1 MLKDCL
7 EIFEAE
13 LERTKKRFG
22 DSDRLILD
30 EYILADGDYLV
41 VEKNGEIRQ
50 CSVRMDKKT
59 RTVERI
65 PVDDKLYERICFY
78 DYHSRLVS
86 MDKPQD
92 TKKVIHSNSYLAF
105 WVKWDS
111 FDNGKLNEEA
121 IDRYFDILKDPREKY
136 KKSQDR
142 KMYDYIAKKIGEVDQ
157 KKLEKNREWIKGHI
171 FGLDE
176 LELNRK
182 NYLKIFFAEE
192 PKLYVQEE
200 QRYVMTKIFNKND
213 YNVEIDGQIYGLS
226 NDNLG
231 LNSKK
236 PYLEKKTRKM
246 TIPYLITP
254 EEAIRQRKFFDY
266 VMNKA
271 NAGETD
277 IFFDYDEKK
286 IISKKRDQMVEGDF
300 SGYFL
305 KIQKGKELE
314 IHHQDTIVDY
324 KYFLKKKFL
333 YRNVIGAEDRE
344 GKYKEYVNRQ
354 GLQEIVNEVFY
365 SKWLT
370 GNYFTPEDEMSIDG
384 ELKRILIWS
393 REAVFAWLYKG
404 REVGMDRILH
414 TVAKNVIK
422 ESIKNGY
429 MGKVVQQFNLM
440 CSFDEYFGGC
450 NMADRYSEIREK
462 LRDKINCRGEQIIES
477 DEEYF
482 YAVGQLVGYYISLS
496 KAKEKTHSLA
506 NPFFNA
512 TSNEV
517 LQTRLKQYFMKYNH
531 EIATRSSRFNYMY
544 GMVLG
549 YELEGKI
556 RQEPIIAGYLSN
568 SLFYESSKKEM
579 EET

>member
-92 TKKVIHSNSYLAF
+92 TKKVIHSNS
-105 WVKWDS
+105 
-111 FDNGKLNEEA
+111 
-121 IDRYFDILKDPREKY
+121 
-136 KKSQDR
+136 
-142 KMYDYIAKKIGEVDQ
+142 
-157 KKLEKNREWIKGHI
+157 
-171 FGLDE
+171 
-176 LELNRK
+176 
-182 NYLKIFFAEE
+182 
-192 PKLYVQEE
+192 
-200 QRYVMTKIFNKND
+200 
-213 YNVEIDGQIYGLS
+213 
-226 NDNLG
+226 
-231 LNSKK
+231 
-236 PYLEKKTRKM
+236 
-246 TIPYLITP
+246 
-254 EEAIRQRKFFDY
+254 
-266 VMNKA
+266 
-271 NAGETD
+271 
-277 IFFDYDEKK
+277 
-286 IISKKRDQMVEGDF
+286 
-300 SGYFL
+300 
-305 KIQKGKELE
+305 
-314 IHHQDTIVDY
+314 Y

>member
-254 EEAIRQRKFFDY
+254 EEAIGQRKFFDY
-266 VMNKA
+266 LMNKA
-271 NAGETD
+271 NAGETN

-414 TVAKNVIK
+414 LFELMTVNIV
-422 ESIKNGY
+422 SVHDLG
-429 MGKVVQQFNLM
+429 
-440 CSFDEYFGGC
+440 
-450 NMADRYSEIREK
+450 
-462 LRDKINCRGEQIIES
+462 KINPNFQS
-477 DEEYF
+477 DKMHHKWHEEVKPDPNIGSRHSILSSVFYLDYF
-482 YAVGQLVGYYISLS
+482 L
-496 KAKEKTHSLA
+496 
-506 NPFFNA
+506 
-512 TSNEV
+512 
-517 LQTRLKQYFMKYNH
+517 
-531 EIATRSSRFNYMY
+531 
-544 GMVLG
+544 
-549 YELEGKI
+549 GKI
-556 RQEPIIAGYLSN
+556 NEMWEAKQLIKKSEAEILKDFAYIYSYIISRHHGELKEFSEKWKECIY
-568 SLFYESSKKEM
+568 SSGKHKRNLLL
-579 EET
+579 

>member
-30 EYILADGDYLV
+30 NYILQDGDYLV
-41 VEKNGEIRQ
+41 VEGDGEIRQ
-50 CSVRMDKKT
+50 CSVKMDKKS
-59 RTVERI
+59 RTIERI
-65 PVDDKLYERICFY
+65 PADDQLYERICFY

-92 TKKVIHSNSYLAF
+92 PKKVIHSNSYLSF

-111 FDNGKLNEEA
+111 LDNGKLNEEA
-121 IDRYFDILKDPREKY
+121 IDRYFDILKNPREKY
-136 KKSQDR
+136 KKPQDR
-142 KMYDYIAKKIGEVDQ
+142 KMYDYIAEKIGEVDQ
-157 KKLEKNREWIKGHI
+157 KKLEENRKWIKMHV
-171 FGLDE
+171 FE
-176 LELNRK
+176 LEGLELKRK

-192 PKLYVQEE
+192 PELYVQEE

-213 YNVEIDGQIYGLS
+213 YNVEIDGQIYGLP

-231 LNSKK
+231 LNAKK
-236 PYLEKKTRKM
+236 PYLENKTRKI

-254 EEAIRQRKFFDY
+254 EEAIKQRMFFDY
-266 VMNKA
+266 LMNKA

-277 IFFDYDEKK
+277 IFFAYDEEK
-286 IISKKRDQMVEGDF
+286 IISKKRGQMIEGDF

-305 KIQKGKELE
+305 KTQKGKELE

-324 KYFLKKKFL
+324 KYFLKKRFL
-333 YRNVIGAEDRE
+333 YRNVIGIEDKD
-344 GKYKEYVNRQ
+344 GIYKEYTNRQ
-354 GLQEIVNEVFY
+354 GLQDIVNEVFY

-370 GNYFTPEDEMSIDG
+370 GNYFTPEDKIGVDG
-384 ELKRILIWS
+384 ELKRTLIWS

-414 TVAKNVIK
+414 TVAMNVIK

-429 MGKVVQQFNLM
+429 MGKVTQQFNLM

-450 NMADRYSEIREK
+450 NMADKYSEIREK
-462 LRDKINCRGEQIIES
+462 LKEKINCQEEQIIES

-482 YAVGQLVGYYISLS
+482 YAVGQLVKYYISLS

-506 NPFFNA
+506 NPFLNA
-512 TSNEV
+512 ANNEV
-517 LQTRLKQYFMKYNH
+517 LQTRLGQYFMKYNH
-531 EIATRSSRFNYMY
+531 EIEEGNRRFNRMY
-544 GMVLG
+544 RMVLG
-549 YELEGKI
+549 YVLEGKI
-556 RQEPIIAGYLSN
+556 KQESIVAGYLSDGLVFKWTGN
-568 SLFYESSKKEM
+568 R
-579 EET
+579 

>member
-1 MLKDCL
+1 M
-7 EIFEAE
+7 
-13 LERTKKRFG
+13 
-22 DSDRLILD
+22 
-30 EYILADGDYLV
+30 
-41 VEKNGEIRQ
+41 
-50 CSVRMDKKT
+50 
-59 RTVERI
+59 
-65 PVDDKLYERICFY
+65 
-78 DYHSRLVS
+78 
-86 MDKPQD
+86 
-92 TKKVIHSNSYLAF
+92 
-105 WVKWDS
+105 
-111 FDNGKLNEEA
+111 
-121 IDRYFDILKDPREKY
+121 
-136 KKSQDR
+136 
-142 KMYDYIAKKIGEVDQ
+142 
-157 KKLEKNREWIKGHI
+157 
-171 FGLDE
+171 
-176 LELNRK
+176 
-182 NYLKIFFAEE
+182 
-192 PKLYVQEE
+192 
-200 QRYVMTKIFNKND
+200 
-213 YNVEIDGQIYGLS
+213 
-226 NDNLG
+226 
-231 LNSKK
+231 
-236 PYLEKKTRKM
+236 
-246 TIPYLITP
+246 
-254 EEAIRQRKFFDY
+254 
-266 VMNKA
+266 
-271 NAGETD
+271 
-277 IFFDYDEKK
+277 
-286 IISKKRDQMVEGDF
+286 
-300 SGYFL
+300 
-305 KIQKGKELE
+305 
-314 IHHQDTIVDY
+314 
-324 KYFLKKKFL
+324 
-333 YRNVIGAEDRE
+333 
-344 GKYKEYVNRQ
+344 
-354 GLQEIVNEVFY
+354 FY

-393 REAVFAWLYKG
+393 REAVFTWLYKG

-414 TVAKNVIK
+414 TVARNVIK

>member
-142 KMYDYIAKKIGEVDQ
+142 KMYDYIAKKIGGVDQ

-266 VMNKA
+266 LMNKA

-429 MGKVVQQFNLM
+429 
-440 CSFDEYFGGC
+440 
-450 NMADRYSEIREK
+450 
-462 LRDKINCRGEQIIES
+462 IE
-477 DEEYF
+477 
-482 YAVGQLVGYYISLS
+482 
-496 KAKEKTHSLA
+496 
-506 NPFFNA
+506 
-512 TSNEV
+512 
-517 LQTRLKQYFMKYNH
+517 
-531 EIATRSSRFNYMY
+531 
-544 GMVLG
+544 
-549 YELEGKI
+549 
-556 RQEPIIAGYLSN
+556 
-568 SLFYESSKKEM
+568 
-579 EET
+579 

>member
-1 MLKDCL
+1 MLKDCM
-7 EIFEAE
+7 EIFKTE
-13 LERTKKRFG
+13 LERTSKRFG
-22 DSDRLILD
+22 DVDKLILD
-30 EYILADGDYLV
+30 NYIPEDGDYLV

-50 CSVRMDKKT
+50 CSIRMDKKT

-86 MDKPQD
+86 MQKPLD
-92 TKKVIHSNSYLAF
+92 LKKAVHSNNYLAF
-105 WVKWDS
+105 WVKWDKYE
-111 FDNGKLNEEA
+111 NGELNEGT
-121 IDRYFDILKDPREKY
+121 IDRYFDILKNPREKY
-136 KKSQDR
+136 KNPQDR

-157 KKLEKNREWIKGHI
+157 EKLEKNRKWIKEHI
-171 FGLDE
+171 FTLDE
-176 LELNRK
+176 LELKCK

-192 PKLYVQEE
+192 PELYVQEG
-200 QRYVMTKIFNKND
+200 QRYVLTKIFNKND
-213 YNVEIDGQIYGLS
+213 YNVEIDGQIYGLP
-226 NDNLG
+226 NNNLG

-236 PYLEKKTRKM
+236 PYLENKTRKM

-254 EEAIRQRKFFDY
+254 KEAIRQRMFFDY
-266 VMNKA
+266 LMNKA
-271 NAGETD
+271 NAGETN

-286 IISKKRDQMVEGDF
+286 IISRKTGQMVEGDF

-305 KIQKGKELE
+305 KIKKGKELE

-324 KYFLKKKFL
+324 KHFLRKRFL
-333 YRNVIGAEDRE
+333 YRNVIGVDDRE
-344 GKYKEYVNRQ
+344 GIYKEYATRQ
-354 GLQEIVNEVFY
+354 GLQDIVNEVFY

-370 GNYFTPEDEMSIDG
+370 GNYFTPEDKIGING

-393 REAVFAWLYKG
+393 RESVFAWLYKG
-404 REVGMDRILH
+404 REIGMDRILH
-414 TVAKNVIK
+414 TVAMNVIK

-462 LRDKINCRGEQIIES
+462 LRGKINCRGEQMIES

-482 YAVGQLVGYYISLS
+482 YAVGQLARYYVSLS

-506 NPFFNA
+506 NPFLNA

-531 EIATRSSRFNYMY
+531 EIETRSSRFDYMY

-556 RQEPIIAGYLSN
+556 KQEPIIAGYLSN
-568 SLFYESSKKEM
+568 SLIYESSKKEM
-579 EET
+579 EEV

>member
-1 MLKDCL
+1 MQKQITVFEIRLKVFLLKDIPL
-7 EIFEAE
+7 SKMLTAEAYFIDSVLTKDQE
-13 LERTKKRFG
+13 WLTYHETNQYKLYCMNGLFPLERDGIYKKEQ
-22 DSDRLILD
+22 I
-30 EYILADGDYLV
+30 YTIT
-41 VEKNGEIRQ
+41 I
-50 CSVRMDKKT
+50 
-59 RTVERI
+59 RTV
-65 PVDDKLYERICFY
+65 
-78 DYHSRLVS
+78 
-86 MDKPQD
+86 
-92 TKKVIHSNSYLAF
+92 
-105 WVKWDS
+105 
-111 FDNGKLNEEA
+111 
-121 IDRYFDILKDPREKY
+121 
-136 KKSQDR
+136 
-142 KMYDYIAKKIGEVDQ
+142 
-157 KKLEKNREWIKGHI
+157 
-171 FGLDE
+171 
-176 LELNRK
+176 
-182 NYLKIFFAEE
+182 
-192 PKLYVQEE
+192 
-200 QRYVMTKIFNKND
+200 
-213 YNVEIDGQIYGLS
+213 
-226 NDNLG
+226 
-231 LNSKK
+231 
-236 PYLEKKTRKM
+236 
-246 TIPYLITP
+246 
-254 EEAIRQRKFFDY
+254 
-266 VMNKA
+266 
-271 NAGETD
+271 
-277 IFFDYDEKK
+277 
-286 IISKKRDQMVEGDF
+286 
-300 SGYFL
+300 
-305 KIQKGKELE
+305 
-314 IHHQDTIVDY
+314 
-324 KYFLKKKFL
+324 
-333 YRNVIGAEDRE
+333 E

-384 ELKRILIWS
+384 ELKRIMIWS

-414 TVAKNVIK
+414 TVARNVIK

-482 YAVGQLVGYYISLS
+482 YAVGQLVRYYISLS
-496 KAKEKTHSLA
+496 KAKEKTHSFA

>member
-1 MLKDCL
+1 MKSLKNNYRDYSYKDHKEKSFAKPKVKTEYDAL
-7 EIFEAE
+7 QPEYDIIRAMTDARLSQNITQKE
-13 LERTKKRFG
+13 LAVRTG
-22 DSDRLILD
+22 ITQ
-30 EYILADGDYLV
+30 ADISRI
-41 VEKNGEIRQ
+41 ENG
-50 CSVRMDKKT
+50 T
-59 RTVERI
+59 R
-65 PVDDKLYERICFY
+65 
-78 DYHSRLVS
+78 
-86 MDKPQD
+86 
-92 TKKVIHSNSYLAF
+92 
-105 WVKWDS
+105 
-111 FDNGKLNEEA
+111 
-121 IDRYFDILKDPREKY
+121 
-136 KKSQDR
+136 
-142 KMYDYIAKKIGEVDQ
+142 
-157 KKLEKNREWIKGHI
+157 
-171 FGLDE
+171 
-176 LELNRK
+176 
-182 NYLKIFFAEE
+182 
-192 PKLYVQEE
+192 
-200 QRYVMTKIFNKND
+200 
-213 YNVEIDGQIYGLS
+213 
-226 NDNLG
+226 
-231 LNSKK
+231 
-236 PYLEKKTRKM
+236 
-246 TIPYLITP
+246 
-254 EEAIRQRKFFDY
+254 
-266 VMNKA
+266 
-271 NAGETD
+271 
-277 IFFDYDEKK
+277 
-286 IISKKRDQMVEGDF
+286 SKKRDQMVEGDF

-477 DEEYF
+477 EEEYF
-482 YAVGQLVGYYISLS
+482 YAVGQLVRYYISLS

>member
-1 MLKDCL
+1 
-7 EIFEAE
+7 
-13 LERTKKRFG
+13 
-22 DSDRLILD
+22 
-30 EYILADGDYLV
+30 
-41 VEKNGEIRQ
+41 
-50 CSVRMDKKT
+50 
-59 RTVERI
+59 
-65 PVDDKLYERICFY
+65 
-78 DYHSRLVS
+78 
-86 MDKPQD
+86 
-92 TKKVIHSNSYLAF
+92 
-105 WVKWDS
+105 
-111 FDNGKLNEEA
+111 
-121 IDRYFDILKDPREKY
+121 
-136 KKSQDR
+136 
-142 KMYDYIAKKIGEVDQ
+142 
-157 KKLEKNREWIKGHI
+157 
-171 FGLDE
+171 
-176 LELNRK
+176 
-182 NYLKIFFAEE
+182 
-192 PKLYVQEE
+192 
-200 QRYVMTKIFNKND
+200 MTKIFNKND

-266 VMNKA
+266 LMNKA

-404 REVGMDRILH
+404 REVGMDGTVYGSDKALKYPMKKMWDDEGKKVLYIKSMKFGENNTLIPKSIKERYEDIFHVDKLEDAKDGKEVLTNLLSAVDVKNFGATFAEPKAKVNVSITGAVQFGQGFNKYEGTTAEEQQILSPFRDAKDEEKKEE
-414 TVAKNVIK
+414 AKN
-422 ESIKNGY
+422 STLGT
-429 MGKVVQQFNLM
+429 
-440 CSFDEYFGGC
+440 
-450 NMADRYSEIREK
+450 
-462 LRDKINCRGEQIIES
+462 KI
-477 DEEYF
+477 
-482 YAVGQLVGYYISLS
+482 
-496 KAKEKTHSLA
+496 
-506 NPFFNA
+506 
-512 TSNEV
+512 TSNEAH
-517 LQTRLKQYFMKYNH
+517 YFYPFVINPMTYKEWIKLGVTEGYTEEDYQNFKRTALV
-531 EIATRSSRFNYMY
+531 ATTSYATNAK
-544 GMVLG
+544 
-549 YELEGKI
+549 EGCENEFAI
-556 RQEPIIAGYLSN
+556 FVETDPDLYLPNLSEYIT
-568 SLFYESSKKEM
+568 FKKE
-579 EET
+579 EEINVIDISDCTEILSAMKDRIKNVEVYYNPYTTKLVSAIEEAKIYNIVTQKEV